1 MKKYFFVFAALILTL
16 SACSSNKDKEL
27 YDSASAMYKANNFT
41 GAVTQYQKLID
52 EYPNGKYT
60 EDSYLAL
67 AGIYQMGKISNINK
81 TDAAKMAIEYYQKFY
96 KEFPNSDKAPKAL
109 FMIGFMRAND
119 LAQYDSARI
128 AYNEFL
134 SKYPKHDLAESVKAE
149 LQNLGKTPDE
159 IIQEKIS
166 SSK

>member
-1 MKKYFFVFAALILTL
+1 MKKYLFVIAVIIITF

-27 YDSASAMYKANNFT
+27 FDSASAMYKANNFT
-41 GAVTQYQKLID
+41 GAVTEYQKLVD
-52 EYPNGKYT
+52 EYPNGKYA

-67 AGIYQMGKISNINK
+67 AGIYQMGKISNINR
-81 TDAAKMAIEYYQKFY
+81 TEGAKMAIEYYQKFY
-96 KEFPNSDKAPKAL
+96 KQFPNSDKAPKAL

-119 LAQYDSARI
+119 LAQYDSARL

-134 SKYPKHDLAESVKAE
+134 SKYPNNDLAASVKAE